1 LSAPCS
7 RPHPP
12 LGGGGNIKLQVLHL
26 SGNAVAV
33 KGREPCCPIPSAASQ
48 LLLASRDAGA
58 HTASRETLWG
68 GYTQPGIAMWLPGWP
83 LKEWCRW
90 FSAMPVHGYSATCA
104 NHVRSSQGPLMA
116 SQMAGGGSGT
126 DNHTPEAMP
135 RETQKSRPRGHGS
148 GPPVAQ
154 DPPNTYSCWYGTRH
168 PLAPAHVLHHCQ
180 GCWAHGHRMGSSNPM
195 AQTPPCFSVW
205 AGSPASPATEHRGK
219 AGGAAGTAASVPSLH
234 LQGSQRLSC

>member
-1 LSAPCS
+1 MCGVGGLSAPCS

-135 RETQKSRPRGHGS
+135 RETQKSRLQRPWERATGGS
-148 GPPVAQ
+148 GPPKHLQLLVR
-154 DPPNTYSCWYGTRH
+154 N
-168 PLAPAHVLHHCQ
+168 
-180 GCWAHGHRMGSSNPM
+180 
-195 AQTPPCFSVW
+195 QTPP
-205 AGSPASPATEHRGK
+205 GSRPRPTPLSGPLGPRPQDGILQSHGTDPTLLLGVGWESCLASHR
-219 AGGAAGTAASVPSLH
+219 APW
-234 LQGSQRLSC
+234 